1 MKESIDYIDVDKLS
15 DLPEISSGRK
25 YLEFLGGLRRY
36 RCFIVNKNCSRCDFY
51 NEHLYLIDKSL
62 HPVYK
67 NRGISVVQNNIF
79 AIPAFYIITYDKQ
92 YKNITEIPESLIIRT
107 NNIIK
112 CIRKIMLEE
121 LKIKFVN
128 IYYEEINS
136 KSSNVCFYI
145 MPKYENSDLTK
156 KIYEI
161 DIKN

>member
-67 NRGISVVQNNIF
+67 NRQAYPSLLSE
-79 AIPAFYIITYDKQ
+79 FYL
-92 YKNITEIPESLIIRT
+92 ESIDRQLLFSYHFFRLPTIRHD
-107 NNIIK
+107 NLFEPVANQ
-112 CIRKIMLEE
+112 
-121 LKIKFVN
+121 
-128 IYYEEINS
+128 S
-136 KSSNVCFYI
+136 
-145 MPKYENSDLTK
+145 
-156 KIYEI
+156 
-161 DIKN
+161 